1 MDYILTLNPA
11 NVQYIVQCLENGPYR
26 LSAPA
31 LTIIMEQVRKQDA
44 ERQNLAQ
51 ADSEKRWADVESL

>member
-1 MDYILTLNPA
+1 MNYNLNLSPEH
-11 NVQYIVQCLENGPYR
+11 VQYIVQCLENGPYR

-44 ERQNLAQ
+44 ERQNAAQ
-51 ADSEKRWADVESL
+51 AASEQRWAEVESL